1 MRRSY
6 GSHNLPSPPT
16 STGRLLR
23 IEIPAPKNDLE
34 MVQMAET
41 YGMFA
46 NDLICSSSV
55 KDFMR
60 RLNRCV
66 RNHLASRCGREVE
79 EVPDQEIDIREGIFL
94 DIQRMKRKTAKE
106 KRKFAITDRVEADR
120 LAKVFIAL
128 VMKRSSPR
136 RRSKK

>member
-1 MRRSY
+1 
-6 GSHNLPSPPT
+6 
-16 STGRLLR
+16 
-23 IEIPAPKNDLE
+23 
-34 MVQMAET
+34 
-41 YGMFA
+41 MFA

-66 RNHLASRCGREVE
+66 RNHLAERCGREVE

-128 VMKRSSPR
+128 LMKRSSPR